1 MKCPV
6 VIANEMS
13 AFSEAAKRVK
23 FLPTG
28 GTNERRLLAGF
39 GDGAG
44 DEDSRGD
51 LAGNRWATEMVSGGR
66 DLGDLRSA
74 DAAMEDSV

>member
-1 MKCPV
+1 VKYPV
-6 VIANEMS
+6 VITNEMS
-13 AFSEAAKRVK
+13 AFSEAAKPVK

-28 GTNERRLLAGF
+28 GSNERRLLAGF

-51 LAGNRWATEMVSGGR
+51 LAGNGWAPEIVSGGGDLR
-66 DLGDLRSA
+66 DLGSA